1 MKALAVLLAL
11 VPLTV
16 HGGAGFPPERL
27 LLSTDMSVDSGIGTL
42 AAHALLHAAG
52 DGSAQSVQAVP
63 ASLWANG
70 ANLTALAVRPGSGGS
85 LEHWFAFDVA
95 MAIADGQTLAP
106 GRPFRCLDADCAA
119 IELLP
124 LPDIGEGA
132 MVSALAFDG
141 DGGALLLALDVDS
154 TVGAVSYSGGAV
166 LRCSAVACDIAAD
179 PATLPVG
186 ARVDSLEVLADGR
199 WLLGFDS
206 AGSIAG
212 IDFADEDVLLHD
224 PVGGSWGVALRL
236 RDAGAFWEAADL
248 DALAAPPA
256 LPDALFK
263 DGFEAPAP

>member
-1 MKALAVLLAL
+1 STQHRQRQRGARERRQWRALLHLPDGEQPRYQQRRLRRGGWQPGELEWQRFLREFPRQHHRHVRAAAGAKPLRQRAVPVKALAVLLAL

-124 LPDIGEGA
+124 
-132 MVSALAFDG
+132 
-141 DGGALLLALDVDS
+141 
-154 TVGAVSYSGGAV
+154 
-166 LRCSAVACDIAAD
+166 
-179 PATLPVG
+179 
-186 ARVDSLEVLADGR
+186 
-199 WLLGFDS
+199 
-206 AGSIAG
+206 
-212 IDFADEDVLLHD
+212 
-224 PVGGSWGVALRL
+224 
-236 RDAGAFWEAADL
+236 
-248 DALAAPPA
+248 
-256 LPDALFK
+256 
-263 DGFEAPAP
+263 